1 MYEFAE
7 WAIEI
12 MGAMLRL
19 AVAAFAGLLA
29 VGLFLLIAVVIVCT
43 IQELKKRGRKR
54 DE

>member
-7 WAIEI
+7 WTIEI

-19 AVAAFAGLLA
+19 AVAAFVGLFA
-29 VGLFLLIAVVIVCT
+29 VGIFLLIAVIVVCT
-43 IQELKKRGRKR
+43 IQELKKRGRKH

>member
-7 WAIEI
+7 WTIEI
-12 MGAMLRL
+12 TGDMLRL

>member
-7 WAIEI
+7 WTIEI

-19 AVAAFAGLLA
+19 VVAAFAGLLA
-29 VGLFLLIAVVIVCT
+29 VGIFLLIAVVIGCT
-43 IQELKKRGRKR
+43 IQELKKRGRKH

>member
-7 WAIEI
+7 WTIEI
-12 MGAMLRL
+12 MMAMLRL
-19 AVAAFAGLLA
+19 AAAAFAGLLA

-43 IQELKKRGRKR
+43 IQELKKRGRKH